1 MKFALRWMSWIGI
14 CLAATVT
21 AWAQAENYPNRT
33 ITVVVPFPAGGLT
46 DVPTRLATS
55 LLREKIGQPVV
66 IEDRTGA
73 SGTIGAAY
81 VTRAT
86 PDGYTLHA
94 NSIGDAQNIH
104 FMPLSYHPVDDFAMI
119 GWIVDGPPM
128 ILVID
133 AKLPIKTVAELIA
146 DAKANPSK
154 YSIGTSGPASSP
166 NAALAQ
172 FNRAAGIQIQ
182 AVHYRG
188 SGESATA
195 VATSAIQGTFTYF
208 SQGKTLRGI
217 RQASRP
223 GGRRLQAHGGM
234 AGRSDLHRAGPQDRR
249 ARFRW
254 AWRAGQD
261 AEADRRLSEQAAQ
274 RSVAH
279 RSVQEADG
287 GTRDGAAAGR

>member
-1 MKFALRWMSWIGI
+1 MKFALRWMSWIAI
-14 CLAATVT
+14 CLPATVT

-66 IEDRTGA
+66 IENRTGA

-104 FMPLSYHPVDDFAMI
+104 FMPLSYHPVDDFEMI

-188 SGESATA
+188 WGSLRPPLPPAQSRALSRTSSQRARRSWIPAGFAPWRSQAPSAW
-195 VATSAIQGTFTYF
+195 
-208 SQGKTLRGI
+208 
-217 RQASRP
+217 RP
-223 GGRRLQAHGGM
+223 GRT
-234 AGRSDLHRAGPQDRR
+234 
-249 ARFRW
+249 FRP
-254 AWRAGQD
+254 
-261 AEADRRLSEQAAQ
+261 SP
-274 RSVAH
+274 S
-279 RSVQEADG
+279 
-287 GTRDGAAAGR
+287 